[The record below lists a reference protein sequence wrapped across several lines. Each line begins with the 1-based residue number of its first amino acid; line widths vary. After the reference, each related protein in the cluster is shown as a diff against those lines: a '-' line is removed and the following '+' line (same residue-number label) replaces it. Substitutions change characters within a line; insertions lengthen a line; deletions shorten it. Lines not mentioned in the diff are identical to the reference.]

1 MKKEE
6 KRRKKK
12 KKEKMEL
19 ELDNWQKKVLITK
32 GNICI
37 CSGRQVGKSTVISMD
52 AGEYAVKNPNKTI
65 MIISAVE
72 RQALLL
78 FEKVLSHIYIN
89 HKSYIKKGKDKPTKH
104 SLKLNNGSIIH
115 CLPTGD
121 SGYGIRGYTI
131 DKLYADEAHYIKED
145 VWAAV
150 TPMLATTGGD
160 IVLLST
166 PCGTERYFYRCFHD
180 KNFTAFHISTE
191 EVAEQRKEPQRTQL
205 LEFLKDEKLRMTK
218 LQYQQE
224 YLGLFVGGIQRL
236 FSDELIDKC
245 CVRQLNSK
253 KIFEIMQQDR
263 FLGVDV
269 ARMGGDETV
278 LTSFNRIERKR
289 LKMFDIDITENT
301 MLTETTRLILHKDNQ
316 YNYKK
321 IYIDDGGLGVG
332 VYDPLLEHPQTK
344 RKVVAI
350 NNAKRSQ
357 DKLLGAKSQRVKVLL
372 KEDLYNNLLNLME
385 NNNIELFDTPE
396 IKQSLR
402 SVQYEYL
409 EGGSLKIYGNYTHI
423 VEAII
428 RAVWCIKDKSLNLYI
443 Y

>member
-1 MKKEE
+1 MFGRLRRNME
-6 KRRKKK
+6 KI
-12 KKEKMEL
+12 
-19 ELDNWQKKVLITK
+19 ELDQWQKDVLNTK
-32 GNICI
+32 GNLCI

-52 AGEYAVKNPNKTI
+52 AGEYAMNNPKKTI

-89 HKSYIKKGKDKPTKH
+89 NKSMIKKSKDRPTKH
-104 SLKLNNGSIIH
+104 TLKLTNGSIIH

-131 DKLYADEAHYIKED
+131 DRLYADEAHFIKED

-166 PCGTERYFYRCFHD
+166 PFGTEGYFHRCFYD
-180 KNFTAFHISTE
+180 KNFTSFHISTE
-191 EVAEQRKEPQRTQL
+191 EVAEKRKEPQRTNL
-205 LEFLKDEKLRMTK
+205 LEFLKDEKLRMGK

-236 FSDELIDKC
+236 FSDELIDNC
-245 CVRQLNSK
+245 CKMDSK
-253 KIFEIMQQDR
+253 NISMQYMMHDR
-263 FLGVDV
+263 FLGVDI

-278 LTSFNRIERKR
+278 LASMYRIERKR
-289 LKMFDIDITENT
+289 LIMFGLDITSNT
-301 MLTETTRLILHKDNQ
+301 MLTDTTRLILSNDARC
-316 YNYKK
+316 NYKK

-332 VYDPLLEHPQTK
+332 VFDPLLEHSQTK
-344 RKVVAI
+344 RKVIPI
-350 NNAKRSQ
+350 NNASRALDRDNKR
-357 DKLLGAKSQRVKVLL
+357 KRLL

-385 NNNIELFDTPE
+385 NNNVEFFDMEE

-402 SVQYEYL
+402 SIQFEHS
-409 EGGSLKIYGNYTHI
+409 EGRLRIYGNYSHI
-423 VEAII
+423 VEALI
-428 RAVWCIKDKSLNLYI
+428 RAAWCIKDKSLKPYI
-443 Y
+443 S